1 MENTLYIPVNDQTKV
16 SCMKFCDGTVNV
28 CLNEQNK
35 VYHIYNTRNDGSN
48 PLENLDICLHF
59 RSVQALD
66 NLIDKL
72 KFANYDKVNNEWGK
86 DITYVSYSELIE
98 ALNNYYYGWTE
109 YIYDSINCNIND
121 YVLSDDNN
129 KTNFSI
135 NT

>member
-72 KFANYDKVNNEWGK
+72 KFAKRMLAYEMLLNQNDEY
-86 DITYVSYSELIE
+86 SYGHNVENKE
-98 ALNNYYYGWTE
+98 
-109 YIYDSINCNIND
+109 ND
-121 YVLSDDNN
+121 FIDE
-129 KTNFSI
+129 
-135 NT
+135 